1 MNPEILTKQQSQYN
15 TKSDNRFIA
24 SDNMVSHG
32 GLNNLSFV
40 DGDSN
45 NKIVIGNAL
54 SKNLCCIQYAVCY
67 IGAKNIIKMH
77 LAKMETN

>member
-1 MNPEILTKQQSQYN
+1 MNSEILTGQQSQYN
-15 TKSDNRFIA
+15 TKSENRFIA

-54 SKNLCCIQYAVCY
+54 SKHLCYIQYAVCY
-67 IGAKNIIKMH
+67 ISGIK
-77 LAKMETN
+77 

>member
-1 MNPEILTKQQSQYN
+1 MNSEIITGQQSQYN
-15 TKSDNRFIA
+15 TKSENRFIA

-45 NKIVIGNAL
+45 NKIVIGNPL
-54 SKNLCCIQYAVCY
+54 SKKFIRYTVRYTVRYQRPY
-67 IGAKNIIKMH
+67 IMYIM
-77 LAKMETN
+77 